1 METRDRII
9 SKSIE
14 LFVRFGI
21 RYVTMDQIAAE
32 LGISKRTIY
41 ELFKDKDDLLLQC
54 IEEMG
59 KRNNRELH
67 DIVVKSENV
76 IEALYM
82 IGQHGEK
89 KKAAINPLF
98 FDDIGK
104 LYPHLLKIFIKKQ
117 GPGHESVS
125 YTILKKGTHQGIFRK
140 ELNLD
145 IVDVFIHEMMKIC
158 HDISIFPEDS
168 NSSGI
173 IKNIVIPYFRGISTD
188 KGKELIEKHFPFNNN
203 NLITE

>member
-76 IEALYM
+76 IEASW
-82 IGQHGEK
+82 E
-89 KKAAINPLF
+89 A
-98 FDDIGK
+98 
-104 LYPHLLKIFIKKQ
+104 
-117 GPGHESVS
+117 
-125 YTILKKGTHQGIFRK
+125 
-140 ELNLD
+140 
-145 IVDVFIHEMMKIC
+145 IVDSMDYYYNNHV
-158 HDISIFPEDS
+158 
-168 NSSGI
+168 
-173 IKNIVIPYFRGISTD
+173 IKR
-188 KGKELIEKHFPFNNN
+188 
-203 NLITE
+203 